1 MKIYYWSPFFTNIAT
16 IKAVI
21 RSAESLVKFSKKE
34 KNDISLIDAIGEW
47 DEYKNIINKKIR
59 VIKLSKIKLI
69 DYIPKNS
76 FLKSRISYI
85 IIFFWN
91 FFKLKSLINNDKPD
105 FLIIHLM
112 TSLPIF
118 LSLFMSKNTKIILR
132 ISGLPKINFIRH
144 IFWKVFAKR
153 IYKVTCPTKS
163 TYDYMLKRK
172 IFRKEKME
180 VLRDPIIDLKEYR
193 LKKIEKFNFEELKNK
208 KYIIGIGR
216 LTKQKNFDLMINF
229 FKKISNTYPSL
240 NLVIIGEGENK
251 TRLKKLSI
259 NLSLEKRIYFLG
271 YQKNV
276 FKYLTRAECFI
287 LTSLWEDPGF
297 VLVEAALAGV
307 PIISSECPNGPK
319 EIIQNNGFLFQNNN
333 LNDLVI
339 KFRDF
344 LNTDEKE
351 IYRNKVILKKRVKKF
366 TLFGHYKKLNQII
379 NLETS

>member
-1 MKIYYWSPFFTNIAT
+1 
-16 IKAVI
+16 
-21 RSAESLVKFSKKE
+21 
-34 KNDISLIDAIGEW
+34 
-47 DEYKNIINKKIR
+47 
-59 VIKLSKIKLI
+59 
-69 DYIPKNS
+69 
-76 FLKSRISYI
+76 
-85 IIFFWN
+85 
-91 FFKLKSLINNDKPD
+91 
-105 FLIIHLM
+105 
-112 TSLPIF
+112 
-118 LSLFMSKNTKIILR
+118 
-132 ISGLPKINFIRH
+132 
-144 IFWKVFAKR
+144 
-153 IYKVTCPTKS
+153 
-163 TYDYMLKRK
+163 MLKRK

-344 LNTDEKE
+344 LNTDKKE